1 MAEPLDE
8 IVRRAQAGDRQ
19 AIADLV
25 TSQQRYVYSI
35 AMTIVRDPD
44 EAADLTQDAFIRLLR
59 ALGSYRGETKFTTL
73 LYRLVAYFGID
84 PPLRRGAPLI
94 PLAGQPGLCD
104 ARGELGRE
112 PSRHR

>member
-1 MAEPLDE
+1 MAEPSAE
-8 IVRRAQAGDRQ
+8 TVRRAQAGDRQ

-59 ALGSYRGETKFTTL
+59 SLGSYRGETKFTTW
-73 LYRLVAYFGID
+73 LYRLVTNICLDG
-84 PPLRRGAPLI
+84 LRRRGRPVESLDEPL
-94 PLAGQPGLCD
+94 
-104 ARGELGRE
+104 
-112 PSRHR
+112 S